1 MEQNVKWKGTV
12 KIMTYYTCNVT
23 KPLPHKNT
31 LTGQV
36 NCKKRTKF

>member
-12 KIMTYYTCNVT
+12 KIMTYYTRNAT

-36 NCKKRTKF
+36 NCKKTTKF